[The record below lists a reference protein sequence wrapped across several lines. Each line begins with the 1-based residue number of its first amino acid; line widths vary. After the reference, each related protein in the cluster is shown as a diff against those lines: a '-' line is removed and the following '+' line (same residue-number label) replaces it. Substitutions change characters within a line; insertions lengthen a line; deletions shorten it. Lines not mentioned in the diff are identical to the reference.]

1 MTETPASLPASGQTS
16 PVPGTNLPA
25 APNDALTARGRV
37 KAGHDP
43 AVFDKRMS
51 GETSAPAS
59 GSARDQTGKFT
70 TPSTVSRGNQDGT
83 NLDLKP
89 AHALEAAN
97 RLLAHGVDPELVR
110 AAALES
116 GVDLSKLPQ
125 HSEAEARVNAE
136 HGFGG
141 PPRTAADYRFDLR
154 AAFGSELGSMTP
166 ADVKS
171 VHGEMTTA
179 LADMQFDPRLGAS
192 LVEQLMTA
200 ARQSRGMTE
209 AQRQLAAQG
218 NKATVVRR
226 WGDQYQARM
235 ADARFALDMLGSPE
249 MRASI
254 AGLADLS
261 PWSLETLANHGRRL
275 RGWAADRL
283 AAKG

>member
-1 MTETPASLPASGQTS
+1 MTEQTPGLPPASSNVVPPSG
-16 PVPGTNLPA
+16 
-25 APNDALTARGRV
+25 LTDLETRGRAALL
-37 KAGHDP
+37 KHG
-43 AVFDKRMS
+43 MS
-51 GETSAPAS
+51 AEKIDARLRGEAPAP
-59 GSARDQTGKFT
+59 GSKRGPDGKFT
-70 TPSTVSRGNQDGT
+70 TPPDAGPRPSLGHQDGT
-83 NLDLKP
+83 NLDIKP
-89 AHALEAAN
+89 ANALHAVN
-97 RLLAHGVDPELVR
+97 QLLAQGVDPERVR

-125 HSEAEARVNAE
+125 HTEAEARVNAE

-141 PPRTAADYRFDLR
+141 PPRTAADYSFSLR
-154 AAFGSELGSMTP
+154 EAFGSELGSMTP

-179 LADMQFDPRLGAS
+179 LAEMQFDPRLGAS
-192 LVEQLMTA
+192 LVENLMTA

-209 AQRQLAAQG
+209 AQRQTAAQS

-235 ADARFALDMLGSPE
+235 ADARFALDMLGDPE

-261 PWSLETLANHGRRL
+261 PWSLETLANHGRRV
-275 RGWAADRL
+275 RGWASDRL
-283 AAKG
+283 ATKS